1 MGQNIFLIDDTI
13 KNNICLSNYDKKID
27 IERFNR
33 SLILSNVDKFLKNTP
48 NGVETIVGERG
59 LKLSGGQ
66 RQRIAIARALYQ
78 NKKFLILDEATA
90 SLDGISEKFIID
102 NFKELSKNIT
112 IIMVTHNVKLCKNA
126 DKNFPLDDGSI
137 KKSGI
142 YEEMITEDLFR
153 KLLNE

>member
-1 MGQNIFLIDDTI
+1 MLVTN
-13 KNNICLSNYDKKID
+13 KKID
-27 IERFNR
+27 TERFNR

-66 RQRIAIARALYQ
+66 RQRIAIARAPYQ

-90 SLDGISEKFIID
+90 SLDGISKNLID

-112 IIMVTHNVKLCKNA
+112 IIMVTHNVKL
-126 DKNFPLDDGSI
+126 
-137 KKSGI
+137 
-142 YEEMITEDLFR
+142 
-153 KLLNE
+153 